1 MVTPFYYEVTTTKI
15 ESNKI
20 VIVDMLPRLHS
31 LVIGPGLG
39 YNNNN
44 TNNNNNNNNNN
55 KIISI
60 IIVFIL
66 ILILL

>member
-44 TNNNNNNNNNN
+44 NTNNNNNNNN